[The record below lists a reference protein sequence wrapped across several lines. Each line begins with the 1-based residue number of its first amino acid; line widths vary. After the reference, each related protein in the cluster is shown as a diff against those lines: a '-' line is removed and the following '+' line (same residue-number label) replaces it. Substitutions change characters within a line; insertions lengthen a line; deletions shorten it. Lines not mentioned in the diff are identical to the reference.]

1 MKKETLSNLDYSS
14 EFKEKLIELVV
25 YQNQSTA
32 AVVKKYGLPNSY
44 ILTNWINRY
53 KQKLEKGAVTLTP
66 MEKPKTKDTADLKK
80 RIKDLEKALEKANV
94 LIYGLNSMID
104 HAEKA
109 HKVPIRK
116 KGGTK
121 Q

>member
-1 MKKETLSNLDYSS
+1 MKEEAIARFNYQE
-14 EFKEKLIELVV
+14 EFKEKLVELVV
-25 YQNQSTA
+25 YQNQSTN
-32 AVVKKYGLPNSY
+32 AVAQKYGLPNTY
-44 ILTNWINRY
+44 ILNNWINRY
-53 KQKLEKGAVTLTP
+53 KKKLEKGAVTLTP
-66 MEKPKTKDTADLKK
+66 MEKPKTKDSAELKK

-116 KGGTK
+116 KGGAK

>member
-1 MKKETLSNLDYSS
+1 MKKEAIARFDYPE

-25 YQNQSTA
+25 YQNQDKNIVA
-32 AVVKKYGLPNSY
+32 KKYGLPNSY
-44 ILTNWINRY
+44 MLTNWITIY
-53 KQKLEKGAVTLTP
+53 KKKLEKGAVTLSP
-66 MEKPKTKDTADLKK
+66 MEKPKTKDTAELKK

>member
-1 MKKETLSNLDYSS
+1 MEEEAIARFDYPA
-14 EFKEKLIELVV
+14 ELKEKLVELVV
-25 YQNQSTA
+25 YQNYSKE
-32 AVVKKYGLPNSY
+32 AVAKKYGLANTY
-44 ILTNWINRY
+44 MLTNWITVY
-53 KQKLEKGAVTLTP
+53 KKKLEKGAVTLAP
-66 MEKPKTKDTADLKK
+66 MEKPKTKDTAVLKK

-116 KGGTK
+116 KDGTK

>member
-1 MKKETLSNLDYSS
+1 MRENAIARFDYSD
-14 EFKEKLIELVV
+14 ELKEKLVELVV
-25 YQNQSTA
+25 YQNYSKEEVA
-32 AVVKKYGLPNSY
+32 KKYGLVNTY
-44 ILTNWINRY
+44 ILTNWINSY
-53 KQKLEKGAVTLTP
+53 KKKLEKGAVTLTP
-66 MEKPKTKDTADLKK
+66 MEKPKTKDTAELKK
-80 RIKDLEKALEKANV
+80 RIKDLEKAIEKANV